1 MMKDRLYKLLAAL
14 YPAGIL
20 EKVAYYRSVVLSYKL
35 ASRLGACGRGTR
47 FGSVEYVTGHRH
59 IRVGSNTVFLPHLF
73 LTAWGGRSDEMK
85 ISIGDNCSIGA
96 YCHISALRGI
106 RIGNNVLT
114 GKWVSIV
121 DNDHGLTDRAT
132 LEQPPL
138 ERKLVSKGEIRIGD
152 NVWIGDKVTIL
163 SGVTIGENAVIAAN
177 SVVTKDVPPY
187 CVAAGNPCRVV
198 KRLA

>member
-1 MMKDRLYKLLAAL
+1 M
-14 YPAGIL
+14 
-20 EKVAYYRSVVLSYKL
+20 
-35 ASRLGACGRGTR
+35 
-47 FGSVEYVTGHRH
+47 
-59 IRVGSNTVFLPHLF
+59 
-73 LTAWGGRSDEMK
+73 
-85 ISIGDNCSIGA
+85 
-96 YCHISALRGI
+96 RGI
-106 RIGNNVLT
+106 SIGNNVLT

-132 LEQPPL
+132 LKLPPL
-138 ERKLVSKGEIRIGD
+138 DRKLVSKGEIRIGD

-198 KRLA
+198 KRVV